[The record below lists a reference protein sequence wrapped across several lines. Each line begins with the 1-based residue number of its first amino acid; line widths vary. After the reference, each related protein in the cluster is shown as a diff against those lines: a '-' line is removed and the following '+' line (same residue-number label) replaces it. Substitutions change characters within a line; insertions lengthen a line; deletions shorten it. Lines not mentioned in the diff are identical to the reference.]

1 MALRILIADDHPIVP
16 AGLRGL
22 LHGRP
27 GWEVCGE
34 AASAAELLS
43 ATEALRPDIVLTDYH
58 MPAPNAKD
66 GIRLL
71 RALRR
76 CLPQGRHRPHHD
88 HQPGGAARHPAHRRA
103 RTGAQDAPPAEMALA
118 IAQVQRGLFYVGRSA
133 LRILAAAL
141 GYGEPGEPGLPG
153 LQGLSPREIEVL
165 RLYLNGSSL
174 TDIARASHRSIKTV
188 SSQKLSAMRKLGACN
203 DQSCSPTPRTAAR
216 YCRAPPL
223 RSRWRGAARYN
234 PAPTNRPPP
243 CRGRFRHAPPRFRSA
258 RHTARPRAAG
268 RRSGLRPWQDHG
280 DCRAGA
286 PAPPPWPPRAR
297 LRRPR
302 LPRSVAA
309 GLCQRRSGALAR
321 PLDDRRRRC
330 RRAPGRGR
338 A

>member
-76 CLPQGRHRPHHD
+76 CLPQG
-88 HQPGGAARHPAHRRA
+88 QVIVLTMITNPAVLRA
-103 RTGAQDAPPAEMALA
+103 ILRTGVHGLVLKDAPPAEMALA

-203 DQSCSPTPRTAAR
+203 DQELFAYAAHSGLVLPGTAA
-216 YCRAPPL
+216 
-223 RSRWRGAARYN
+223 
-234 PAPTNRPPP
+234 T
-243 CRGRFRHAPPRFRSA
+243 
-258 RHTARPRAAG
+258 
-268 RRSGLRPWQDHG
+268 
-280 DCRAGA
+280 
-286 PAPPPWPPRAR
+286 
-297 LRRPR
+297 
-302 LPRSVAA
+302 V
-309 GLCQRRSGALAR
+309 ALAR
-321 PLDDRRRRC
+321 SGPI
-330 RRAPGRGR
+330 
-338 A
+338 